1 MKRLKVALMGLAGV
15 GADYLAAIR
24 SDEQFELAAVADTDP
39 EVLRRHTDTVAAG
52 VFEDYRSL
60 IVETA
65 HTGLDLLFVALEP
78 FQSIEFVQMAAARG
92 IGVFHKAPCARSV
105 REAQR
110 LVDQFAAN
118 ERPLVVS
125 RLWQFEPAYAALNRL
140 VEFTGHVYAATV
152 YVQTADTPVGWRGDS
167 VQAGGGVLLNGA
179 YEAVDMLIHLL
190 GLPET
195 VYAQCGVAVA
205 PGAHRKYDTE
215 DTAIVVLAFG
225 HEQTACLTAL
235 RGVAEPSWRVTFMG
249 VEGTVEVRAD
259 GLTIIPRDGKLVEYH
274 RAQTPNPVAHAI
286 SAFGASR
293 LSNGQPLKSKA
304 EEHLP
309 TLAVIEAAY
318 LSART
323 GAPESPS
330 RFQR

>member
-24 SDEQFELAAVADTDP
+24 SDEQFELVAVADTDS
-39 EVLRRHTDTVAAG
+39 EVLRRHTDTVAVG

-65 HTGLDLLFVALEP
+65 HSGLDLLLVALEP
-78 FQSIEFVQMAAARG
+78 FQSTEFVQMAAARG
-92 IGVFHKAPCARSV
+92 IGVFHKAPCARNV

-110 LVDQFAAN
+110 LVDQFARS

-125 RLWQFEPAYAALNRL
+125 RPWQFEPAYAALNRL
-140 VEFTGHVYAATV
+140 TEFTGHVYAATAS
-152 YVQTADTPVGWRGDS
+152 VQTGDTPVGWRGDL
-167 VQAGGGVLLNGA
+167 VRAGGGVLLNGA
-179 YEAVDMLIHLL
+179 YEAVDMLVHLL
-190 GLPET
+190 GIPER
-195 VYAQCGVAVA
+195 VYAQCSAAVA
-205 PGAHRKYDTE
+205 PGAPRKYDTE
-215 DTAIVVLAFG
+215 DTAMVLLGFG
-225 HEQTACLTAL
+225 QERTACVTVL
-235 RGVAEPSWRVTFMG
+235 RGVAEPSWEVAFVG
-249 VEGTVEVRAD
+249 IEGTVEVRAD
-259 GLTIIPRDGKLVEYH
+259 GLTIIPRDGNLVEYH
-274 RAQTPNPVAHAI
+274 GARTSSPVAHAI

-293 LSNGQPLKSKA
+293 LSGALPLKSKA

-330 RFQR
+330 RFPR